1 MHHYHTT
8 VLLVYTRNDLLLPLF
23 LHQYYNYSTTASHP
37 CIIICLLYIH
47 VSYVCYIS
55 MHLSSQSL
63 LPAAEYHSGA
73 HVGVVDTCW
82 SLSGYLL
89 LAPHTQRAFVGSYTT
104 SVMTWASSS
113 SKNPLLMMHIKY
125 TIHITCAM
133 YITYLSHTS
142 LHITYIST
150 YNIHI
155 YMSHTYNMTYEQELD
170 GINDI
175 IMV

>member
-23 LHQYYNYSTTASHP
+23 LHQYYNYSTAASHP
-37 CIIICLLYIH
+37 CIITCLLCIY
-47 VSYVCYIS
+47 VSHVCYIS

-89 LAPHTQRAFVGSYTT
+89 LAPHTQRAFVGSYTK

-113 SKNPLLMMHIKY
+113 SKNPLLMMHLKY
-125 TIHITCAM
+125 TYHMCNVYHI
-133 YITYLSHTS
+133 LN
-142 LHITYIST
+142 TYIST
-150 YNIHI
+150 YNIHLYI
-155 YMSHTYNMTYEQELD
+155 
-170 GINDI
+170 
-175 IMV
+175 